1 MGLLRGTTYLVFR
14 NAALAHRVGAA
25 FNFWD
30 WFRLS
35 VARQRSLAHDDFHP
49 ASYK

>member
-25 FNFWD
+25 FNSGWII
-30 WFRLS
+30 RLS
-35 VARQRSLAHDDFHP
+35 AAGQRSLGHNDSHP
-49 ASYK
+49 CLL